1 VVKLGQ
7 AAEAVNGYLDDI
19 LSEVNQEEV
28 IRLSLNL
35 TGREVSSPEDV
46 ERLVEELKQR
56 MLDQLKDKPNVRIRL
71 I

>member
-1 VVKLGQ
+1 LSQWGR
-7 AAEAVNGYLDDI
+7 AAEEANAYLDDM
-19 LSEVNQEEV
+19 LSSLTEEEV
-28 IRLSLNL
+28 IPLTLNL
-35 TGREVSSPEDV
+35 SGREVSSTEDV

>member
-7 AAEAVNGYLDDI
+7 AAEAANGYLDDI

-28 IRLSLNL
+28 VRLSLNL
-35 TGREVSSPEDV
+35 TGREVSSPEEV
-46 ERLVEELKQR
+46 ERLVEELNQR